1 MRYMML
7 IYSKEQRE
15 PSERNY
21 EPHRTLVE
29 EASRAG
35 VFVAAEPLAPPSST
49 TTLQIQDGRTII
61 TDGPFAESKE
71 QLAGYYI
78 FDCENL
84 DQAIDWATK
93 IHSACTVSV
102 LVEIR
107 PMPGMPPLA
116 TSHTTSNASSSR
128 NA

>member
-116 TSHTTSNASSSR
+116 TSNTTSNASSSR

>member
-7 IYSKEQRE
+7 IYSKEQRDL
-15 PSERNY
+15 SERNY
-21 EPHRTLVE
+21 APHQALIE
-29 EASRAG
+29 EATREG

-49 TTLQIQDGRTII
+49 TTVHVEKGRALI

-84 DQAIDWATK
+84 DQAIEWTKK
-93 IHSACTVSV
+93 IHTACTVSV
-102 LVEIR
+102 SIEIR
-107 PMPGMPPLA
+107 PMPGMPEA
-116 TSHTTSNASSSR
+116 VSADSTRVTR
-128 NA
+128 NE